1 MNPHVWR
8 SDSGG
13 EADPRLVG
21 GKAANLARL
30 ARMKHR
36 VPPFFVV
43 TTTAMPA
50 RGGSMSTEVR
60 KNIEG
65 AYRDLFTEEAY
76 VAVRSS
82 AVGEDAVG
90 ESFAGIHE
98 SFLYVRGV
106 GAVCDA
112 VERVW
117 ASAFSERALSYR
129 ASRNLAAEGIEI
141 AVVVQRMI
149 DAQVSGVVFTAEPTT
164 GDVHRVVVS
173 SLFGLGEGL
182 VSGGL
187 DADLFT
193 VDKRTGAM
201 ESHIATKQERFVLDA
216 ALGEGVRRES
226 APEGTRESPS
236 LDDGQIGLVVREARR
251 IEEAY
256 GIPQDIEFAFD
267 VAGVLWILQTRPI
280 TTLEETGPA
289 AGYGLLWDN
298 SNIIES
304 FSGVTSPMTFSVIR
318 RAYATVYRCFS
329 QVMGIASEVIR
340 RSEPLYQNMLGLIR
354 GRVYYNLR
362 SWYLLLRL
370 FPGFQY
376 NRQFMESMMGVKES
390 YEPEP
395 EARPSATRRYFVEL
409 PALIRL
415 LLRSLW
421 NFARIRTLVSR
432 FEALFE
438 HHYRRWA
445 AMKFHEM
452 RPHELMAVYG
462 EMERDILE
470 QWRAPIINDLF
481 VMVNYGVL
489 KKLCASWCGDATGSL
504 QNDLICG
511 EGGIRSTEPTFRLME
526 LAADVRAQ
534 PELSRAFTTT
544 PVEDIGH
551 VLRRDPRYAS
561 FNAAFGQYLDEYG
574 FRCMNEL
581 KLEEPTLRDRP
592 EFAYQVIRN
601 YVASPAGADPRA
613 ITSREAEI
621 RAGAE
626 RRAHSIIRSPLK
638 RAVFNRVLRNARL
651 GVKNRE
657 NMRFARTRIFG
668 LVRELVRALGGRL
681 VDVGAID
688 RVDDVF
694 YLTLDE
700 IFDFIKGTA
709 VTTRLRELTALRRG
723 EFDVYRDE
731 APPDDRFETFGMVYA
746 RNRFRGRMV
755 VATSVDGALRGIP
768 CSPGQVT
775 NTVKVILSPSDDAQL
790 AGEIL
795 VAGRTDPGWVPLYP
809 SVSGLLIE
817 RGSILSHSA
826 IVARE
831 MGIPTIVGIPGLTTR
846 LKTGQRVTMDG
857 TTGLVEVLNDKPV
870 NEARSAGP
878 GSAASESSESGE

>member
-1 MNPHVWR
+1 MSRSIWR
-8 SDSGG
+8 SESGG
-13 EADPRLVG
+13 DADPRVVG

-30 ARMKHR
+30 ACMAGEKR

-50 RGGSMSTEVR
+50 RGDGMAADVR
-60 KNIEG
+60 KSIED
-65 AYRDLFTEEAY
+65 AYCDLFNTDAH

-82 AVGEDAVG
+82 AVGEDATG

-98 SFLYVRGV
+98 SFLYVRGAD
-106 GAVCDA
+106 AVSDA

-129 ASRNLAAEGIEI
+129 AARSLAADSIEI

-149 DAQVSGVVFTAEPTT
+149 DATVSGVVFTADPTT
-164 GDVHRVVVS
+164 GDVQRVVVS

-193 VDKRTGAM
+193 VDKRTGSV
-201 ESHIATKQERFVLDA
+201 ETNIAKKQERFVFDA
-216 ALGEGVRRES
+216 AQGQGVRRES
-226 APEGTRESPS
+226 LPEGLREAPS
-236 LDDGQIGLVVREARR
+236 LNDAQVRLLAREARR
-251 IEEAY
+251 IEEAC
-256 GIPQDIEFAFD
+256 GAPQDIEFALD
-267 VAGVLWILQTRPI
+267 ATDVLWILQTRPI
-280 TTLEETGPA
+280 TTVEELGPA

-329 QVMGIASEVIR
+329 QVMGIAPDVIR

-390 YEPEP
+390 YDPEP
-395 EARPSATRRYFVEL
+395 EASPSAARRYFIEL

-438 HHYRRWA
+438 HHYGRWA
-445 AMKFHEM
+445 AMTFQQM

-489 KKLCASWCGDATGSL
+489 KRLCASWCGDATGSL

-526 LAADVRAQ
+526 LAGDVRAQ
-534 PELSRAFTTT
+534 PELALAFSTT

-561 FNAAFGQYLDEYG
+561 FNAAFGRYLDEYG

-601 YVASPAGADPRA
+601 YVASPAGADPHA
-613 ITSREAEI
+613 ITSREADI
-621 RAGAE
+621 RVGAE
-626 RRAHSIIRSPLK
+626 RRAYSLIRSPLK
-638 RAVFNRVLRNARL
+638 RAIFNRVLRNARL

-657 NMRFARTRIFG
+657 NLRFARTRIFG
-668 LVRELVRALGGRL
+668 LVRELVRALGARL
-681 VDVGAID
+681 VDAGAID

-694 YLTLDE
+694 YLT
-700 IFDFIKGTA
+700 
-709 VTTRLRELTALRRG
+709 
-723 EFDVYRDE
+723 
-731 APPDDRFETFGMVYA
+731 
-746 RNRFRGRMV
+746 
-755 VATSVDGALRGIP
+755 
-768 CSPGQVT
+768 
-775 NTVKVILSPSDDAQL
+775 
-790 AGEIL
+790 
-795 VAGRTDPGWVPLYP
+795 
-809 SVSGLLIE
+809 
-817 RGSILSHSA
+817 
-826 IVARE
+826 
-831 MGIPTIVGIPGLTTR
+831 
-846 LKTGQRVTMDG
+846 
-857 TTGLVEVLNDKPV
+857 
-870 NEARSAGP
+870 
-878 GSAASESSESGE
+878 

>member
-1 MNPHVWR
+1 MTDYIWFPDAGR
-8 SDSGG
+8 
-13 EADPRLVG
+13 EADPRELG

-30 ARMKHR
+30 ARIGQR
-36 VPPFFVV
+36 VPTFFVV
-43 TTTAMPA
+43 TTSAMSSSGGMAGSVREAIETAH
-50 RGGSMSTEVR
+50 RT
-60 KNIEG
+60 
-65 AYRDLFTEEAY
+65 LFPDDPF

-82 AVGEDAVG
+82 AIGEDATG

-98 SFLYVRGV
+98 SFLFVRRSD
-106 GAVCDA
+106 AVCAA
-112 VERVW
+112 VEKVW
-117 ASAFSERALSYR
+117 ASAFSARAMSYR
-129 ASRNLAAEGIEI
+129 ASHNLPTTDIAI

-149 DAQVSGVVFTAEPTT
+149 DARVSGVAFTAEPTT

-193 VDKRTGAM
+193 VDKRTGAIQTT
-201 ESHIATKQERFVLDA
+201 IASKQEQFVLDA
-216 ALGEGVRRES
+216 EHGHGVKREPLPDALRD
-226 APEGTRESPS
+226 TPS
-236 LDDGQIGLVVREARR
+236 LTEEQVRAITREARR
-251 IEEAY
+251 IEDAY
-256 GIPQDIEFAFD
+256 GVPQDIEFAVD
-267 VAGVLWILQTRPI
+267 EPGTLWILQTRPI
-280 TTLEETGPA
+280 TTVEESGPA

-329 QVMGIASEVIR
+329 QVMGIAPDVIR

-390 YEPEP
+390 YEPERD
-395 EARPSATRRYFVEL
+395 ASPSAVRRYLVEL
-409 PALIRL
+409 PALLRL
-415 LLRSLW
+415 LARSLW

-432 FEALFE
+432 FEKLFE
-438 HHYRRWA
+438 HHYQRWA
-445 AMKFHEM
+445 AMRFAEM

-489 KKLCASWCGDATGSL
+489 KKLCASWCGDTTGSL

-526 LAADVRAQ
+526 LAADVRAH
-534 PELSRAFTTT
+534 PELARAFATT
-544 PVEDIGH
+544 PVEDIGQL
-551 VLRRDPRYAS
+551 LRSDARFRS
-561 FNAAFGQYLDEYG
+561 FGAAFGRYLDEYG

-613 ITSREAEI
+613 ITAREGQI
-621 RAGAE
+621 RASAE
-626 RRAHSIIRSPLK
+626 QKARTLIRSPLK

-668 LVRELVRALGGRL
+668 LVRELVRALGHRL
-681 VDVGAID
+681 VEA
-688 RVDDVF
+688 RALNAPEDVF

-700 IFDFIKGTA
+700 VFDYVKGTA
-709 VTTRLRELTALRRG
+709 VTTRVRELTAVRRA
-723 EFDVYRDE
+723 EFDEFRAE

-746 RNRFRGRMV
+746 RNRFRARVEAQASG
-755 VATSVDGALRGIP
+755 DGAIRGIP
-768 CSPGQVT
+768 CSPGRVT
-775 NTVKVILSPSDDAQL
+775 NTVKVILSPTDDAQL
-790 AGEIL
+790 SGEIL

-831 MGIPTIVGIPGLTTR
+831 MGIPTIVGIPGLTSLLR
-846 LKTGQRVTMDG
+846 TGQRVTMDG
-857 TTGLVEVLNDKPV
+857 TTGLVEVLDAPANQRAT
-870 NEARSAGP
+870 E
-878 GSAASESSESGE
+878 

>member
-1 MNPHVWR
+1 MSDWIWR
-8 SDSGG
+8 SDRGG
-13 EADPRLVG
+13 DADPGTVG

-30 ARMKHR
+30 AGLGQR

-43 TTTAMPA
+43 ATTAMPP
-50 RGGSMSTEVR
+50 RGAGMSAEVR
-60 KNIEG
+60 RAITG
-65 AYRDLFTEEAY
+65 AHRELFADDTY

-82 AVGEDAVG
+82 AVGEDAAG

-98 SFLYVRGV
+98 SFLYIRGSE
-106 GAVCDA
+106 AVCDA

-117 ASAFSERALSYR
+117 ASAFSERAMSYR
-129 ASRNLAAEGIEI
+129 VSRNLPTDRIEI

-149 DAQVSGVVFTAEPTT
+149 DASVSGVVFTAEPTT
-164 GDVHRVVVS
+164 GDPHRLVVS

-187 DADLFT
+187 DADLFA
-193 VDKRTGAM
+193 VDKRTGAI
-201 ESHIATKQERFVLDA
+201 ESNVAIKQERFVLDA
-216 ALGEGVRRES
+216 SRGQGVKRENLPDGLQDARSLGDAQIRGIAL
-226 APEGTRESPS
+226 
-236 LDDGQIGLVVREARR
+236 EARR

-256 GIPQDIEFAFD
+256 GAPQDIEFAID
-267 VAGVLWILQTRPI
+267 DAGTLWMLQTRPI
-280 TTLEETGPA
+280 TTVEELGPA

-329 QVMGIASEVIR
+329 QVMGIAPDVIR

-390 YEPEP
+390 YEPEA
-395 EARPSATRRYFVEL
+395 EAPPSAARRYFVEL

-415 LLRSLW
+415 LVRSIW

-438 HHYRRWA
+438 HHYQRWA
-445 AMKFHEM
+445 AMRFPEM
-452 RPHELMAVYG
+452 RAHDLMAVYG
-462 EMERDILE
+462 EMERDVLE

-481 VMVNYGVL
+481 VMVNYGIL
-489 KKLCASWCGDATGSL
+489 KKLCASWCGDTTGSL

-526 LAADVRAQ
+526 LAAAVRAQ
-534 PELSRAFTTT
+534 PELARAFATT
-544 PVEDIGH
+544 PVEDIGQL
-551 VLRRDPRYAS
+551 LRRDPRYAA
-561 FNAAFGQYLDEYG
+561 FAAAFGRYLDEYG

-613 ITSREAEI
+613 ITSREADI
-621 RAGAE
+621 RSGAE
-626 RRAHSIIRSPLK
+626 RRAHALIRSPFK
-638 RAVFNRVLRNARL
+638 RAVFHRVLRNARL

-668 LVRELVRALGGRL
+668 LVRELVRALGDRL
-681 VDVGAID
+681 VDAGALE
-688 RVDDVF
+688 RTDDVF

-709 VTTRLRELTALRRG
+709 VTTRLRELTALRRA
-723 EFDVYRDE
+723 EFDQYRGDD
-731 APPDDRFETFGMVYA
+731 PPDDRFETYGMVNA
-746 RNRFRGRMV
+746 RNRFRGR
-755 VATSVDGALRGIP
+755 AIAAPTADGGLRGIP
-768 CSPGQVT
+768 CSPGRVT
-775 NTVKVILSPSDDAQL
+775 NTVKVILSPTDDAQL

-846 LKTGQRVTMDG
+846 LRTGQRVTMDG
-857 TTGLVEVLNDKPV
+857 TTGVVEVLDA
-870 NEARSAGP
+870 EDTTG
-878 GSAASESSESGE
+878 

>member
-1 MNPHVWR
+1 MRKLIWR
-8 SDSGG
+8 PDVDPA
-13 EADPRLVG
+13 ADPAAVG

-30 ARMKHR
+30 KRIGQR

-43 TTTAMPA
+43 TTAAMHPGRA
-50 RGGSMSTEVR
+50 RGSGAADVR
-60 KNIEG
+60 NAI
-65 AYRDLFTEEAY
+65 ARAHRDLFGEAPPPY

-82 AVGEDAVG
+82 AIGEDARG
-90 ESFAGIHE
+90 ESFAGIHD
-98 SFLYVRGV
+98 SFLYVQ
-106 GAVCDA
+106 GAQA
-112 VERVW
+112 VWEAVQRVW
-117 ASAFSERALSYR
+117 ESAFAERALSYR
-129 ASRNLAAEGIEI
+129 ASRNLPIDAIEI

-149 DAQVSGVVFTAEPTT
+149 DARASGVVFTAEPTT
-164 GDVHRVVVS
+164 GDVHRLVIS
-173 SLFGLGEGL
+173 SVFGLGEGL

-193 VDKRTGAM
+193 IDKRSGGIEPT
-201 ESHIATKQERFVLDA
+201 IASKQERFVLDVA
-216 ALGEGVRRES
+216 HGQGVKREALPERLRDQASLTDDEVRALARES
-226 APEGTRESPS
+226 RC
-236 LDDGQIGLVVREARR
+236 

-256 GIPQDIEFAFD
+256 GAPQDIEFAID
-267 VAGVLWILQTRPI
+267 DAGALWILQTRPI
-280 TTLEETGPA
+280 TTVEEYGPA

-329 QVMGIASEVIR
+329 EVMGIAPEVIR

-390 YEPEP
+390 YEPEREP
-395 EARPSATRRYFVEL
+395 PPSAARRYFVEL
-409 PALIRL
+409 PALLRL
-415 LLRSLW
+415 VVRSLS

-438 HHYRRWA
+438 RHYQRWA
-445 AMKFHEM
+445 AMRFDEM
-452 RPHELMAVYG
+452 PAHELMAVYG

-470 QWRAPIINDLF
+470 HWRAPIINDLF

-489 KKLCASWCGDATGSL
+489 KKLCASWCGDTSGSL

-526 LAADVRAQ
+526 LAADVRGQ
-534 PELSRAFTTT
+534 PDLARAFTTT
-544 PVEDIGH
+544 PIEDIGR
-551 VLRRDPRYAS
+551 VLGSDPR
-561 FNAAFGQYLDEYG
+561 FAAFNEAFGKYLDEYG

-613 ITSREAEI
+613 ITSREAQI

-626 RRAHSIIRSPLK
+626 QKARTLIRSPFR
-638 RAVFNRVLRNARL
+638 RAIFSRVLRNARL

-668 LVRELVRALGGRL
+668 LVRELVRAI
-681 VDVGAID
+681 GA
-688 RVDDVF
+688 RYVEAGALERADDVF

-700 IFDFIKGTA
+700 VFDYVKGTA
-709 VTTRLRELTALRRG
+709 VTTRLRELVALRRA
-723 EFDVYRDE
+723 EYDQYRTE
-731 APPDDRFETFGMVYA
+731 APPDDRFETFGTVYA
-746 RNRFRGRMV
+746 RNRFRGRA
-755 VATSVDGALRGIP
+755 VAAPRSDGAMRGIP
-768 CSPGQVT
+768 CSPGRVT
-775 NTVKVILSPSDDAQL
+775 NAVKVILSPTDDAQL
-790 AGEIL
+790 SGEIL

-831 MGIPTIVGIPGLTTR
+831 MGIPTIVGIPGLTSL

-857 TTGLVEVLNDKPV
+857 TTGVVEVLD
-870 NEARSAGP
+870 
-878 GSAASESSESGE
+878 GSGSTE

>member
-1 MNPHVWR
+1 MTLIWHPGDDR
-8 SDSGG
+8 D
-13 EADPRLVG
+13 ADPAIVG

-30 ARMKHR
+30 SRSGER

-43 TTTAMPA
+43 TTAAMRLGRDGNA
-50 RGGSMSTEVR
+50 ADAEAA
-60 KNIEG
+60 IER
-65 AYRDLFTEEAY
+65 AYREAFGDDAY

-82 AVGEDAVG
+82 AIGEDAVG
-90 ESFAGIHE
+90 ESFAGIHD
-98 SFLYVRGV
+98 SFLYVRGAR
-106 GAVCDA
+106 AVREA
-112 VERVW
+112 VRRVW
-117 ASAFSERALSYR
+117 DSAFAERAMSYR
-129 ASRNLAAEGIEI
+129 VSRGLATDDIAI

-149 DAQVSGVVFTAEPTT
+149 DARVSGVVFTAAPTT
-164 GDVHRVVVS
+164 GDVHRIVVS

-187 DADLFT
+187 DADLFA
-193 VDKRTGAM
+193 VEKRTGA
-201 ESHIATKQERFVLDA
+201 IERTVAAKEERYVLDSTD
-216 ALGEGVRRES
+216 GQGVRRELL
-226 APEGTRESPS
+226 PEALREQAS
-236 LDDGQIGLVVREARR
+236 LTDDEVRAIARQARR
-251 IEEAY
+251 IEDAY
-256 GIPQDIEFAFD
+256 GAPQDIEFAID
-267 VAGVLWILQTRPI
+267 GTDVLWILQTRPI
-280 TTLEETGPA
+280 TTVEELGPA

-329 QVMGIASEVIR
+329 QVMGISPDVIR

-354 GRVYYNLR
+354 GRVYYNLQ

-390 YEPEP
+390 YQP
-395 EARPSATRRYFVEL
+395 EAAPPPSAARRYFVEL
-409 PALIRL
+409 PALARL
-415 LLRSLW
+415 VVRSLW

-445 AMKFHEM
+445 AMRFDEM
-452 RPHELMAVYG
+452 RAHELMGVYG

-481 VMVNYGVL
+481 VMVNYGML
-489 KKLCASWCGDATGSL
+489 KKLSASWAGDTSGSL

-526 LAADVRAQ
+526 LAAGVRAQ
-534 PELSRAFTTT
+534 PELARLFATSPLEDISRALENDARFAWFN
-544 PVEDIGH
+544 
-551 VLRRDPRYAS
+551 AS
-561 FNAAFGQYLDEYG
+561 FSQYLDEYG
-574 FRCMNEL
+574 FRCINEL

-592 EFAYQVIRN
+592 AFAFQVIRN
-601 YVASPAGADPRA
+601 YVTSPSGADPRA
-613 ITSREAEI
+613 ITTREAGI

-626 RRAHSIIRSPLK
+626 QRAAAVIRSPVR
-638 RAVFNRVLRNARL
+638 RAVFNRILRNARL

-668 LVRELVRALGGRL
+668 LVRELVRALGARL
-681 VDVGAID
+681 VEAGALE
-688 RVDDVF
+688 RADDAF
-694 YLTLDE
+694 FLTLDE
-700 IFDFIKGTA
+700 IFDFVKGTA
-709 VTTRLRELTALRRG
+709 VTTRLKDLVALRRA
-723 EFDVYRDE
+723 EFEEYRAE
-731 APPDDRFETFGMVYA
+731 EPPDDRFETFGMVNA
-746 RNRFRGRMV
+746 RNRFRARA
-755 VATSVDGALRGIP
+755 VAAPAVEGELRGIP

-775 NTVKVILSPSDDAQL
+775 NAVKVILSPTDDARL

-846 LKTGQRVTMDG
+846 LRTGQRVTMDG
-857 TTGLVEVLNDKPV
+857 TTGIVEVLD
-870 NEARSAGP
+870 
-878 GSAASESSESGE
+878 GSE

>member
-1 MNPHVWR
+1 MRPYVWR
-8 SDSGG
+8 SQSGG
-13 EADPRLVG
+13 DADPRLMG

-30 ARMKHR
+30 TRMGQR
-36 VPPFFVV
+36 VPAFFVV

-50 RGGSMSTEVR
+50 RGDGMPAEVR
-60 KNIEG
+60 KGIED
-65 AYRDLFTEEAY
+65 AHRDLFSEDAY

-82 AVGEDAVG
+82 AIGEDAAG

-98 SFLYVRGV
+98 SFLYVRGAD
-106 GAVCDA
+106 AVCDA

-129 ASRNLAAEGIEI
+129 ASRGLAADGIEI

-149 DAQVSGVVFTAEPTT
+149 DANVSGVVFTADPTT

-193 VDKRTGAM
+193 VDKRSGSVET
-201 ESHIATKQERFVLDA
+201 SIAKKQERFGLDA
-216 ALGEGVRRES
+216 AQGHGVRRES
-226 APEGTRESPS
+226 LPEGMRETAS
-236 LDDGQIGLVVREARR
+236 LSDAQVRQVAREARR

-256 GIPQDIEFAFD
+256 GAPQDVEFALD
-267 VAGVLWILQTRPI
+267 ATDALWILQTRPI
-280 TTLEETGPA
+280 TTVEELGPA

-329 QVMGIASEVIR
+329 QVMGIAPDVIR
-340 RSEPLYQNMLGLIR
+340 RSEPLYQNMLGLIQ

-390 YEPEP
+390 YEPE
-395 EARPSATRRYFVEL
+395 ADASPSAARRYFVEL

-421 NFARIRTLVSR
+421 NFGRIRALVSR

-438 HHYRRWA
+438 HHYGRWV
-445 AMKFHEM
+445 AMRFQEM

-489 KKLCASWCGDATGSL
+489 KKLCASWCGDTTGSL

-526 LAADVRAQ
+526 LAGDVRAQ
-534 PELSRAFTTT
+534 PELARTFSTT

-561 FNAAFGQYLDEYG
+561 FNAAFGRYLDEYG

-601 YVASPAGADPRA
+601 YVGSPAGADPRA
-613 ITSREAEI
+613 ITSREADI
-621 RAGAE
+621 RMGAE
-626 RRAHSIIRSPLK
+626 RRARSLIGSPLK
-638 RAVFNRVLRNARL
+638 RAVFNWVLRNARL

-681 VDVGAID
+681 VDAGSID

-709 VTTRLRELTALRRG
+709 VTTRLRELTALRRAEFG
-723 EFDVYRDE
+723 EYRAGE
-731 APPDDRFETFGMVYA
+731 APDDRFETFGMVYA
-746 RNRFRGRMV
+746 RNRFRGRAV
-755 VATSVDGALRGIP
+755 VAPVADGALRGIP

-857 TTGLVEVLNDKPV
+857 TTGVVEVLD
-870 NEARSAGP
+870 
-878 GSAASESSESGE
+878 GSSTP

>member
-1 MNPHVWR
+1 MTHLIWR
-8 SDSGG
+8 PNGDRD
-13 EADPRLVG
+13 ADPAAVG
-21 GKAANLARL
+21 GKATNLARL
-30 ARMKHR
+30 SRIGAR

-43 TTTAMPA
+43 TTGALRQG
-50 RGGSMSTEVR
+50 RGGRTADVRTE
-60 KNIEG
+60 IER
-65 AYRDLFTEEAY
+65 AHRETFADDAY

-82 AVGEDAVG
+82 AIGEDASG

-98 SFLYVRGV
+98 SFLYVK
-106 GAVCDA
+106 GAQAVWDA
-112 VERVW
+112 VQRVW
-117 ASAFSERALSYR
+117 DSAFAERAMSYR
-129 ASRNLAAEGIEI
+129 ASRGLPLDNIEI

-149 DAQVSGVVFTAEPTT
+149 AARVSGVVFTAEPTT
-164 GDVHRVVVS
+164 KDVHRVVVS

-193 VDKRTGAM
+193 IDKRSGAI
-201 ESHIATKQERFVLDA
+201 ERTIAAKEERFVLDSA
-216 ALGEGVRRES
+216 QGHGVRRE
-226 APEGTRESPS
+226 ALPEALRKEPS
-236 LDDGQIGLVVREARR
+236 LGDDQLHAIASESRR

-256 GIPQDIEFAFD
+256 GTPQDIEFAID
-267 VAGVLWILQTRPI
+267 DAGVLWILQARPI
-280 TTLEETGPA
+280 TTLEEYGPA
-289 AGYGLLWDN
+289 GGYGLLWDN

-329 QVMGIASEVIR
+329 QVMGIAPDVIR
-340 RSEPLYQNMLGLIR
+340 RSEPLYQNMLGLVR

-390 YEPEP
+390 YEPEREP
-395 EARPSATRRYFVEL
+395 PPSAARRYLVEL
-409 PALIRL
+409 PALLRL
-415 LLRSLW
+415 LGRSLW

-445 AMKFHEM
+445 AMRFTEM
-452 RPHELMAVYG
+452 RAHELMGVYG

-489 KKLCASWCGDATGSL
+489 KKLSASWAGDTTGSL

-526 LAADVRAQ
+526 LAAGVRAQ
-534 PELSRAFTTT
+534 PDLARAFATT
-544 PVEDIGH
+544 PIEDIGR
-551 VLRRDPRYAS
+551 VLGSDSRFAP
-561 FNAAFGQYLDEYG
+561 FNSAFGQYLDEYG

-613 ITSREAEI
+613 ITSREARI
-621 RAGAE
+621 RADAEQKAGAL
-626 RRAHSIIRSPLK
+626 IRSPLK
-638 RAVFNRVLRNARL
+638 RAVFGRVLRNARL

-668 LVRELVRALGGRL
+668 LVRELVRALGLRL
-681 VDVGAID
+681 VEA
-688 RVDDVF
+688 RALERSDDAF

-700 IFDFIKGTA
+700 IFDFVKGTA
-709 VTTRLRELTALRRG
+709 VTTRLRDLVALRRA
-723 EFDVYRDE
+723 EFDEYRRE
-731 APPDDRFETFGMVYA
+731 EPPDDRFETFGMVYA
-746 RNRFRGRMV
+746 RNRFRGRA
-755 VATSVDGALRGIP
+755 VAAPSADGELRGIP
-768 CSPGQVT
+768 CSPGKVT
-775 NTVKVILSPSDDAQL
+775 NTVKVILSPTDDAQL
-790 AGEIL
+790 GGEIL

-831 MGIPTIVGIPGLTTR
+831 MGIPTIVGIPGLTTL

-857 TTGLVEVLNDKPV
+857 TTGVVEVLDESV
-870 NEARSAGP
+870 
-878 GSAASESSESGE
+878 GSK

>member
-1 MNPHVWR
+1 VTALIWR
-8 SDSGG
+8 PGVDRA
-13 EADPRLVG
+13 ADPAVVG

-30 ARMKHR
+30 SRIGQR

-43 TTTAMPA
+43 TTAAM
-50 RGGSMSTEVR
+50 RTGGGRDRSSSDVQ
-60 KNIEG
+60 NQIER
-65 AYRDLFTEEAY
+65 AHREMFADDPR

-82 AVGEDAVG
+82 AIGEDASG

-98 SFLYVRGV
+98 SFLHVKGTR
-106 GAVCDA
+106 AVWEA
-112 VERVW
+112 VQRVW
-117 ASAFSERALSYR
+117 ESAFTERALSYR
-129 ASRNLAAEGIEI
+129 ASRNLPTDNIEI

-149 DAQVSGVVFTAEPTT
+149 DARVSGVVFTADPTT
-164 GDVHRVVVS
+164 GDVHRVVIS

-193 VDKRTGAM
+193 IDKRTAAV
-201 ESHIATKQERFVLDA
+201 ERTIAAKQERFVLDSA
-216 ALGEGVRRES
+216 HGQGVKREVLPESLGEQPSLTDDEVRAIARES
-226 APEGTRESPS
+226 
-236 LDDGQIGLVVREARR
+236 RR
-251 IEEAY
+251 IEEVY
-256 GIPQDIEFAFD
+256 GTPQDIEFAID
-267 VAGVLWILQTRPI
+267 DAGVLWMLQTRPI
-280 TTLEETGPA
+280 TTVVEYGPA
-289 AGYGLLWDN
+289 GGNGLLWDN

-329 QVMGIASEVIR
+329 QVMGIAPDVIQ

-390 YEPEP
+390 YEPEREP
-395 EARPSATRRYFVEL
+395 PPSAARRYFVEL
-409 PALIRL
+409 PALLRL
-415 LLRSLW
+415 LFRSLW

-438 HHYRRWA
+438 HHYHRWA
-445 AMKFHEM
+445 AKPFVEM
-452 RPHELMAVYG
+452 RAHELMAVYG

-489 KKLCASWCGDATGSL
+489 KKLCESWCGDTTGSL

-526 LAADVRAQ
+526 LAADVRSQ
-534 PELSRAFTTT
+534 PELARAFATT
-544 PVEDIGH
+544 PIEDIGH
-551 VLRRDPRYAS
+551 VLRNDARFTS
-561 FNAAFGQYLDEYG
+561 FTAAFGRYLDEYG

-601 YVASPAGADPRA
+601 YVASPSGADPGA
-613 ITSREAEI
+613 ITFREARI

-626 RRAHSIIRSPLK
+626 EKARALLRSPFK
-638 RAVFNRVLRNARL
+638 RAVFSRVLRNARL

-668 LVRELVRALGGRL
+668 LVRELVRALGARL
-681 VDVGAID
+681 VEAGALE
-688 RVDDVF
+688 RADDAF
-694 YLTLDE
+694 YLTLEE
-700 IFDFIKGTA
+700 IFDFVKGTA
-709 VTTRLRELTALRRG
+709 VTARLRELVALRRA
-723 EFDVYRDE
+723 EFDAYRAE
-731 APPDDRFETFGMVYA
+731 EPPDDRFETFGIVYT
-746 RNRFRGRMV
+746 RNRFRGRP
-755 VATSVDGALRGIP
+755 VAAASADGALRGIP
-768 CSPGQVT
+768 CSPGKVT
-775 NTVKVILSPSDDAQL
+775 NTVKVILSPTDDAQL
-790 AGEIL
+790 SGEIL

-831 MGIPTIVGIPGLTTR
+831 MGIPTIVGIPGLTTL
-846 LKTGQRVTMDG
+846 LKTGQRVMMDG
-857 TTGLVEVLNDKPV
+857 STGVIELLDDPD
-870 NEARSAGP
+870 ATG
-878 GSAASESSESGE
+878 

>member
-1 MNPHVWR
+1 MTGLVWR
-8 SDSGG
+8 PGSDG
-13 EADPRLVG
+13 APDPRLVG

-30 ARMKHR
+30 ARLGQH
-36 VPPFFVV
+36 VPDFFVV
-43 TTTAMPA
+43 TTAA
-50 RGGSMSTEVR
+50 LRQGSSGNPSDVQAEIEAAHREVFS
-60 KNIEG
+60 G
-65 AYRDLFTEEAY
+65 DPY

-82 AVGEDAVG
+82 AIGEDAAG

-98 SFLYVRGV
+98 SFLYVKGPPSV
-106 GAVCDA
+106 WQAVQ
-112 VERVW
+112 RVW
-117 ASAFSERALSYR
+117 ESAFAERAMSYR
-129 ASRNLAAEGIEI
+129 ASRNLSTQNIEI

-149 DAQVSGVVFTAEPTT
+149 DARVSGVVFTAEPTT
-164 GDVHRVVVS
+164 GDVYRVVIS

-193 VDKRTGAM
+193 VDKRSGAIDRT
-201 ESHIATKQERFVLDA
+201 IAVKQERFVLDA
-216 ALGEGVRRES
+216 AHGHGVRRE
-226 APEGTRESPS
+226 ALPESLREQSS
-236 LDDGQIGLVVREARR
+236 LTDDQVRAIAREARR

-256 GIPQDIEFAFD
+256 GTPQDIEFAID
-267 VAGVLWILQTRPI
+267 DAGVLWILQTRPI
-280 TTLEETGPA
+280 TTVEEYGPA
-289 AGYGLLWDN
+289 AGHGLLWDN

-329 QVMGIASEVIR
+329 QVMGIAPDVIR

-354 GRVYYNLR
+354 GRVYYNLG
-362 SWYLLLRL
+362 SWYRLLRL

-390 YEPEP
+390 YEPAREP
-395 EARPSATRRYFVEL
+395 SPSAARRYFVEL
-409 PALIRL
+409 PALVRL
-415 LLRSLW
+415 LGRSLW
-421 NFARIRTLVSR
+421 NFARIRKLVSR
-432 FEALFE
+432 FETLFE

-445 AMKFHEM
+445 AMRFDEM
-452 RPHELMAVYG
+452 PAHELMAVYG

-489 KKLCASWCGDATGSL
+489 KKLCASWCGDTTGSL

-526 LAADVRAQ
+526 LAAEVRKQ
-534 PELSRAFTTT
+534 PDLARAFATV
-544 PVEDIGH
+544 PLDDIGR
-551 VLRRDPRYAS
+551 VLRTEPRFRS
-561 FNAAFGQYLDEYG
+561 FNAAFSAYLDEYG

-601 YVASPAGADPRA
+601 YVASPAGADPHA
-613 ITSREAEI
+613 ITAREAEI
-621 RAGAE
+621 RSGAE
-626 RRAHSIIRSPLK
+626 RRARALIRSPF
-638 RAVFNRVLRNARL
+638 RRRIFNRVLRNARL

-668 LVRELVRALGGRL
+668 LVRELVRALGARL
-681 VDVGAID
+681 VEAGALERAED
-688 RVDDVF
+688 AF

-700 IFDFIKGTA
+700 IFDFVKGTA
-709 VTTRLRELTALRRG
+709 VTARLRELVALRRA
-723 EFDVYRDE
+723 EFDQYRAE
-731 APPDDRFETFGMVYA
+731 EPPDDRFESFGIVHA
-746 RNRFRGRMV
+746 RNRFRGRA
-755 VATSVDGALRGIP
+755 VAAPSADGALRGIP
-768 CSPGQVT
+768 CSPGKVT
-775 NTVKVILSPSDDAQL
+775 NVVKVILSPTDDAQL

-831 MGIPTIVGIPGLTTR
+831 MGIPTIVGIPGLTSL

-857 TTGLVEVLNDKPV
+857 TTGVVEVLDEPTR
-870 NEARSAGP
+870 ATG
-878 GSAASESSESGE
+878 

>member
-1 MNPHVWR
+1 MTALIWR
-8 SDSGG
+8 PNAND
-13 EADPRLVG
+13 EAVPASVG
-21 GKAANLARL
+21 GKAGNLARL
-30 ARMKHR
+30 SRYGHR

-43 TTTAMPA
+43 TTAAMHVGRSGASADVRTA
-50 RGGSMSTEVR
+50 
-60 KNIEG
+60 IERAHRETFG
-65 AYRDLFTEEAY
+65 DDAY

-82 AVGEDAVG
+82 ATGEDAAA

-98 SFLYVRGV
+98 SFLYVK
-106 GAVCDA
+106 GARAVRDA
-112 VERVW
+112 VQRVW
-117 ASAFSERALSYR
+117 DSAFAERAMSYR
-129 ASRNLAAEGIEI
+129 ASRGLPTEGIEI
-141 AVVVQRMI
+141 AVVVQRMV
-149 DAQVSGVVFTAEPTT
+149 DARVSGVVFTADPTT
-164 GDVHRVVVS
+164 GDVHRIVIS

-187 DADLFT
+187 DADLFS
-193 VDKRTGAM
+193 VDKRTGA
-201 ESHIATKQERFVLDA
+201 IDRTVAAKQERYALDSA
-216 ALGEGVRRES
+216 GGQGVRRETL
-226 APEGTRESPS
+226 PDGLGEQPS
-236 LDDGQIGLVVREARR
+236 LTDDQVQAIAREARR
-251 IEEAY
+251 IEDAY
-256 GIPQDIEFAFD
+256 GAPQDIEFAID
-267 VAGVLWILQTRPI
+267 GAGLLWILQTRPI
-280 TTLEETGPA
+280 TTVEELGPA
-289 AGYGLLWDN
+289 AGYALLWDN

-329 QVMGIASEVIR
+329 QVMGIAPDVIR

-395 EARPSATRRYFVEL
+395 APPPSAARRYLVEL
-409 PALIRL
+409 PALVRL
-415 LLRSLW
+415 VVRSLW
-421 NFARIRTLVSR
+421 NFARIRTRVSR

-445 AMKFHEM
+445 AMRFDEM
-452 RPHELMAVYG
+452 RAHELMAVYG
-462 EMERDILE
+462 EMERDVLE
-470 QWRAPIINDLF
+470 QWRAPIINDLY
-481 VMVNYGVL
+481 VMMNYGVL
-489 KKLCASWCGDATGSL
+489 KKLSASWAGDPTGSL

-526 LAADVRAQ
+526 LAGDVRGQ
-534 PELSRAFTTT
+534 PALAHAFATSPIESIAGLLKNDSRF
-544 PVEDIGH
+544 
-551 VLRRDPRYAS
+551 AS
-561 FNAAFGQYLDEYG
+561 FATAFSRYLDEYG

-592 EFAYQVIRN
+592 EFAFQVIRN
-601 YVASPAGADPRA
+601 YVASPSGADPGA
-613 ITSREAEI
+613 IMAREAGI
-621 RAGAE
+621 RAAAE
-626 RRAHSIIRSPLK
+626 QRAAAVIRSPIK
-638 RAVFNRVLRNARL
+638 RALFNRILRNARL

-668 LVRELVRALGGRL
+668 LVRELVRGLGSRL
-681 VDVGAID
+681 VEAGTIERA
-688 RVDDVF
+688 DDAF

-700 IFDFIKGTA
+700 IFDFVKGTA
-709 VTTRLRELTALRRG
+709 VTTRLRELVALRRA
-723 EFDVYRDE
+723 EFDQYRAE
-731 APPDDRFETFGMVYA
+731 EPPEDRFETFGMVNA
-746 RNRFRGRMV
+746 RNRFRGRAV
-755 VATSVDGALRGIP
+755 PAPAADGEMRGIP

-775 NTVKVILSPSDDAQL
+775 NVVKVILAPTDDARL
-790 AGEIL
+790 SGEIL

-846 LKTGQRVTMDG
+846 LRTGQRVTMDG
-857 TTGLVEVLNDKPV
+857 TTGVVEVLDD
-870 NEARSAGP
+870 ST
-878 GSAASESSESGE
+878 